1 MHTVMREKDVGRLAR
16 PASLLLAAAA
26 LASAALPAS
35 AAAQAPRGFYDVS
48 SSLRDTDIDNREI
61 RQFYQARGYRPLWVR
76 GSELAPEAYRLLD
89 LIDSADLD
97 GVDPRRLRPAK
108 LETALRRA
116 DHGSPGDLARAEVA
130 LSEAFANYVQAIR
143 RPHAPEI
150 RYESEALAP
159 VVPTRKAALEA
170 AAAAPSLTDYFRT
183 MGWMHPLYAPLR
195 EALAN
200 PALDYQQD
208 ALLRLNLER
217 VRAIPA
223 NPSNRYVLVDAASS
237 RLWMYEN
244 GKVRD
249 TMRVVVGKPDQQT
262 PMMAG
267 FIRHAITN
275 PYWNVPPDLVQTRIA
290 PAVLKE
296 GIAHLKANRYEI
308 LSDWTDDARVL
319 NPSEIDWRAV
329 AAGRR
334 ELRIRQLP
342 GKTNSMGT
350 AKFMFPNDLG
360 IYLHDTPDKHLMKKA
375 DRQLSSGCVRLED
388 SARFARWLFRK
399 PLVAPSS
406 RPEQKVDLPE
416 PVPVYITYL
425 TAMPEGGR
433 VAWRNDIYRR
443 DAARLASLQSGRVRG
458 TR

>member
-1 MHTVMREKDVGRLAR
+1 MNHSVCVKGAGRLIR
-16 PASLLLAAAA
+16 PAPLLLLAAAFASTA
-26 LASAALPAS
+26 LAAP
-35 AAAQAPRGFYDVS
+35 AAAQAQRGFLDIS
-48 SSLRDTDIDNREI
+48 SAIRGVDIDHREI
-61 RQFYQARGYRPLWVR
+61 RQFYEARGWRPLWVR
-76 GSELAPEAYRLLD
+76 GGELAPEAYRLLE

-116 DHGSPGDLARAEVA
+116 DDGSPRDLARAEVA
-130 LSEAFANYVQAIR
+130 LSEAFANYVQATR

-159 VVPTRKAALEA
+159 VVPTKKAALDA
-170 AAAAPSLTDYFRT
+170 AAAAPSLTQYFQA
-183 MGWMHPLYAPLR
+183 MAWMHPLYAQLR

-200 PALDYQQD
+200 PALDHEQD
-208 ALLRLNLER
+208 ALLRVNMER

-275 PYWNVPPDLVQTRIA
+275 PYWNVLPDLVQTRIA

-296 GIAHLKANRYEI
+296 GVGHLKTNRYEI
-308 LSDWTDDARVL
+308 LSDWSENPKVL
-319 NPSEIDWRAV
+319 TPAQVDWRAV
-329 AAGRR
+329 AAGQR
-334 ELRIRQLP
+334 ELRVRQLP
-342 GKTNSMGT
+342 GKTNSMGA

-388 SARFARWLFRK
+388 APRLARWLFKK
-399 PLVAPSS
+399 PLVAPSAK
-406 RPEQKVDLPE
+406 PEQKVVLPE

-425 TAMPEGGR
+425 TAMPEAGR
-433 VAWRNDIYRR
+433 IAYRSDIYRG
-443 DAARLASLQSGRVRG
+443 DGARLASFQSGRMRG

>member
-1 MHTVMREKDVGRLAR
+1 LV
-16 PASLLLAAAA
+16 AAAV
-26 LASAALPAS
+26 ASAALANPV
-35 AAAQAPRGFYDVS
+35 AAQAPRGVFDIS
-48 SSLRDTDIDNREI
+48 SALRGADIDSREI
-61 RQFYQARGYRPLWVR
+61 RQFYQARGFRPLWVR
-76 GSELAPEAYRLLD
+76 GNQLAPEAYRLLE
-89 LIDSADLD
+89 LIDSAGLD

-108 LETALRRA
+108 LEAALRRA
-116 DHGSPGDLARAEVA
+116 DDGSPGDLARAEVS
-130 LSEAFANYVQAIR
+130 LSEAFANYVQATR

-159 VVPTRKAALEA
+159 VVPTKKAALDA
-170 AAAAPSLTDYFRT
+170 AAAAPSLTGYFQS
-183 MGWMHPLYAPLR
+183 MAWMHPLYAQLR

-200 PALDYQQD
+200 PNVDHDQD
-208 ALLRLNLER
+208 ALLRVNMER

-262 PMMAG
+262 PMLAG

-275 PYWNVPPDLVQTRIA
+275 PYWNVPPDLVQTKIA

-296 GIAHLKANRYEI
+296 GLGHLKVNRYEI
-308 LSDWTDDARVL
+308 LSDWTDKATVL
-319 NPSEIDWRAV
+319 SPSSIDWRAV

-334 ELRIRQLP
+334 ELRVRQLP
-342 GKTNSMGT
+342 GKANSMGT

-360 IYLHDTPDKHLMKKA
+360 IYLHDTPDKHLMKRA

-388 SARFARWLFRK
+388 SARFARWLFKK
-399 PLVAPSS
+399 PLVAPSVK
-406 RPEQKVDLPE
+406 PEQIVNMPE

-425 TAMPEGGR
+425 TAMPEAGR
-433 VAWRNDIYRR
+433 IAYRSDIYRR
-443 DAARLASLQSGRVRG
+443 DAARSASLSSGFRG

>member
-1 MHTVMREKDVGRLAR
+1 MKHDVCVKGAGRFFR
-16 PASLLLAAAA
+16 PAPLLLFAAAA
-26 LASAALPAS
+26 FGAAVPAQAQRGDI
-35 AAAQAPRGFYDVS
+35 AAAVRGA
-48 SSLRDTDIDNREI
+48 DIANKEVRA
-61 RQFYQARGYRPLWVR
+61 FYQARGYRPLWVQ
-76 GSELAPEAYRLLD
+76 GNALAPEAQRLLQ
-89 LIDSADLD
+89 LIESAHLD
-97 GVDPRRLRPAK
+97 GVDPRKLKPGK
-108 LETALRRA
+108 LEAVLRRA
-116 DHGSPGDLARAEVA
+116 DDGAPGDLARAEVA
-130 LSEAFANYVQAIR
+130 LSDAFASFVQATR

-159 VVPTRKAALEA
+159 VVPTKRAALDA
-170 AAAAPSLTDYFRT
+170 MAAAPSLAQYFQT

-200 PALDYQQD
+200 PTLDYQQD
-208 ALLRLNLER
+208 ALLRVNLER
-217 VRAIPA
+217 IRAIPA
-223 NPSNRYVLVDAASS
+223 NPSSRYVLVDAASS

-249 TMRVVVGKPDQQT
+249 TMRVVVGKADQQT

-267 FIRHAITN
+267 FIRHAIVN
-275 PYWNVPPDLVQTRIA
+275 PYWNVPPDLVASKIA

-296 GIAHLKANRYEI
+296 GAAHLRANRYEI
-308 LSDWTDDARVL
+308 LSDWTDNAKVL
-319 NPSEIDWRAV
+319 KPSDVDWRAV

-334 ELRIRQLP
+334 ELRVRQLP
-342 GKTNSMGT
+342 GKTNSMGN

-388 SARFARWLFRK
+388 AARFARWLYKK
-399 PLVAPSS
+399 PLVAPSAK
-406 RPEQKVDLPE
+406 PEQIVPLAE

-425 TAMPEGGR
+425 TAMPEAGR

-443 DAARLASLQSGRVRG
+443 DAARVAYFAPGASSG

>member
-1 MHTVMREKDVGRLAR
+1 
-16 PASLLLAAAA
+16 LAA
-26 LASAALPAS
+26 P
-35 AAAQAPRGFYDVS
+35 AAAQAPRAAFDITS
-48 SSLRDTDIDNREI
+48 ALRGADIDSREI
-61 RQFYQARGYRPLWVR
+61 RQFYEARGFRPLWVR
-76 GSELAPEAYRLLD
+76 GNQLAPEAYRVLE
-89 LIDSADLD
+89 LIDSAGLD

-108 LETALRRA
+108 LEAALRRA
-116 DHGSPGDLARAEVA
+116 DDGSPRDLARAEVA
-130 LSEAFANYVQAIR
+130 LSEAFANYVQATR

-159 VVPTRKAALEA
+159 VLPTKKAALDA
-170 AAAAPSLTDYFRT
+170 AAAAPSLTGYFQT
-183 MGWMHPLYAPLR
+183 MAWMHPLYAQLR
-195 EALAN
+195 TALAN
-200 PALDYQQD
+200 PNTDHDQD
-208 ALLRLNLER
+208 ALLRVNMER

-249 TMRVVVGKPDQQT
+249 TMRVVVGKSDQQT
-262 PMMAG
+262 PMLAG

-296 GIAHLKANRYEI
+296 GLGHLKVNRYEI
-308 LSDWTDDARVL
+308 LSDWTDKATVL
-319 NPSEIDWRAV
+319 SPSSIDWRAV

-334 ELRIRQLP
+334 ELRVRQLP

-360 IYLHDTPDKHLMKKA
+360 IYLHDTPDKHLMKRA

-388 SARFARWLFRK
+388 SARFARWLFNK
-399 PLVAPSS
+399 PLVAPSAK
-406 RPEQKVDLPE
+406 PEQTVNLPE

-425 TAMPEGGR
+425 TAMPEAGR
-433 VAWRNDIYRR
+433 VAYRPDIYRR
-443 DAARLASLQSGRVRG
+443 DAARLASLSSGFRG

>member
-1 MHTVMREKDVGRLAR
+1 MNNLVCVKDAGRR
-16 PASLLLAAAA
+16 GRSASLLLVAAAV
-26 LASAALPAS
+26 ASAALATP
-35 AAAQAPRGFYDVS
+35 AAAQAPRGPYDISVA
-48 SSLRDTDIDNREI
+48 LKGADIDSREI
-61 RQFYQARGYRPLWVR
+61 RQFYQARGFRPLWVR
-76 GSELAPEAYRLLD
+76 GNQLAPEAFRLLE
-89 LIDSADLD
+89 LIDSAGLD
-97 GVDPRRLRPAK
+97 GVEPRRLRPAK
-108 LETALRRA
+108 LEAALRRA
-116 DHGSPGDLARAEVA
+116 DDGSPGDLARAEVA
-130 LSEAFANYVQAIR
+130 LSEAFANYVQATR

-159 VVPTRKAALEA
+159 VVPTKKAALDA
-170 AAAAPSLTDYFRT
+170 AAAAPSLTGYFQT
-183 MGWMHPLYAPLR
+183 MAWMHPLYAQLR

-200 PALDYQQD
+200 PNIDHDQD
-208 ALLRLNLER
+208 ALLRVNMER

-223 NPSNRYVLVDAASS
+223 NPSDRYVLVDAASS

-249 TMRVVVGKPDQQT
+249 TMRVVVGKSDQQT
-262 PMMAG
+262 PMLAG

-296 GIAHLKANRYEI
+296 GLGHLKVNRYEI
-308 LSDWTDDARVL
+308 LSDWTDKATVL
-319 NPSEIDWRAV
+319 SPSSIDWRAV

-334 ELRIRQLP
+334 ELRVRQLP
-342 GKTNSMGT
+342 GKTNSMGM

-360 IYLHDTPDKHLMKKA
+360 IYLHDTPDKHLMKRA

-388 SARFARWLFRK
+388 ATRFARWLFKK
-399 PLVAPSS
+399 PLVAPSAK
-406 RPEQKVDLPE
+406 PEQTVNLPE

-425 TAMPEGGR
+425 TAMPEAGR
-433 VAWRNDIYRR
+433 IAYRSDIYRR
-443 DAARLASLQSGRVRG
+443 DAARLASLSSGFRG

>member
-1 MHTVMREKDVGRLAR
+1 MKNTVSVSGAGRAFR
-16 PASLLLAAAA
+16 PAPLFLLAAMLAPAGLAA
-26 LASAALPAS
+26 VPAP
-35 AAAQAPRGFYDVS
+35 AAAQAYGDVS
-48 SSLRDTDIDNREI
+48 GALRNTDIDSRDI
-61 RQFYQARGYRPLWVR
+61 RAFYEARGWRPLWVR
-76 GSELAPEAYRLLD
+76 SDGLAPEAFQLLE

-97 GVDPRRLRPAK
+97 GVDPHRLRPGR
-108 LETALRRA
+108 LDSALRRA
-116 DHGSPGDLARAEVA
+116 EGGSPRDLARAEVA
-130 LSEAFANYVQAIR
+130 LSEAFANYIQAIR
-143 RPHAPEI
+143 RPRAPEL

-159 VVPTRKAALEA
+159 VVPTKKAALEA
-170 AAAAPSLTDYFRT
+170 AASAPSLSQYFKT

-195 EALAN
+195 EALAD
-200 PALDYQQD
+200 PSVDPERE

-223 NPSNRYVLVDAASS
+223 NPSNRYVLVDAASA

-244 GKVRD
+244 GRVKD

-275 PYWNVPPDLVQTRIA
+275 PYWNVPPDLVATKIA

-296 GIAHLKANRYEI
+296 GLGHLKVNRYEI
-308 LSDWTDDARVL
+308 LSDWTENATVL
-319 NPSEIDWRAV
+319 SPSSIDWRAV

-334 ELRIRQLP
+334 ELRVRQLP

-360 IYLHDTPDKHLMKKA
+360 IYLHDTPDKHLMKRA

-388 SARFARWLFRK
+388 AARFARWLYKK
-399 PLVAPSS
+399 PLVAPSA
-406 RPEQKVDLPE
+406 RPEQKVELAE

-425 TAMPEGGR
+425 TALPEAGR
-433 VAWRNDIYRR
+433 IAYRTDVYRR
-443 DAARLASLQSGRVRG
+443 DQAQLASLGGRFNG